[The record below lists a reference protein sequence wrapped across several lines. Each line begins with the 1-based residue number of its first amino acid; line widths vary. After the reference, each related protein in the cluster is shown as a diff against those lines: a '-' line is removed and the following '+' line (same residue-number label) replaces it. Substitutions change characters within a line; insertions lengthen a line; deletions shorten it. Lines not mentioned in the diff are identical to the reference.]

1 MRACNHCYTPR
12 LRVSPLN
19 TPMTWLLPLTIV
31 LLASVALA
39 AVHYFFTR
47 YLARLS
53 EPVRIEPSD
62 GTGDSES

>member
-1 MRACNHCYTPR
+1 
-12 LRVSPLN
+12 
-19 TPMTWLLPLTIV
+19 MTWLLPLTIV

-53 EPVRIEPSD
+53 EPVRIDPSD